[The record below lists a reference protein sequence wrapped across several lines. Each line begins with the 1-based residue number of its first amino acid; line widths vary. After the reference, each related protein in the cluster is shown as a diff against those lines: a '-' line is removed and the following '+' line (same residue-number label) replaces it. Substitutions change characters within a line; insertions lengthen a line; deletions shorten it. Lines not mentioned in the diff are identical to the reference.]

1 MVDILTIY
9 YTKSN
14 NNYFLFECISSN
26 FCVFVRCLMRYSSA
40 DACDLFSKDCD
51 RTSCTG
57 LLDLV
62 YFAPRG
68 DVLCSDILLSR
79 SVVMPV

>member
-9 YTKSN
+9 YNKSN
-14 NNYFLFECISSN
+14 NNYFWFDLITSN
-26 FCVFVRCLMRYSSA
+26 FFSFVRCLMLYSSA
-40 DACDLFSKDCD
+40 DACDLFSKDWD

-79 SVVMPV
+79 SVVIPV